1 MKYILS
7 ILSFLCILSGPVFA
21 GEHPKT
27 PSRTIMVSGII
38 TDAVNNETLAGVK
51 IACEGCQKTIYSDL
65 DGRFFLYL
73 QVEAKQDVKFEIT
86 QVGYVS
92 KTLSLQEISSST
104 GNLKVDL
111 ISE

>member
-7 ILSFLCILSGPVFA
+7 ILLFLSVLSGPVFA

-38 TDAVNNETLAGVK
+38 TDAVNNEALAGVK
-51 IACEGCQKTIYSDL
+51 IECEGCQKVIYSDL
-65 DGRFFLYL
+65 DGRFFMYL
-73 QVEAKQDVKFEIT
+73 QVEAKQDIKFEIT
-86 QVGYVS
+86 QVGYIS
-92 KTLSLQEISSST
+92 KTLSLQEVSAGA